1 MKKISICKV
10 FINLKDNEKPIV
22 NNYNHHYSINHTQ
35 HYIYYPKQLINYNP
49 NQSYNY
55 TIKAWTCNMNYLGTS
70 RQGIRILIF
79 NFHKKNITH
88 IISTLMEKKV
98 YM

>member
-1 MKKISICKV
+1 
-10 FINLKDNEKPIV
+10 
-22 NNYNHHYSINHTQ
+22 
-35 HYIYYPKQLINYNP
+35 
-49 NQSYNY
+49 
-55 TIKAWTCNMNYLGTS
+55 MNYLGTS